1 MSVPPAAILY
11 TLYLF
16 FNMSQQQ
23 HAESI
28 QKEGQ
33 LQLAKFA
40 IEQGQI
46 QSNREA
52 ARVYDANQ
60 ETLRQRRAGRLSRR
74 DCTPNSRKLM
84 DLEEN
89 VII

>member
-1 MSVPPAAILY
+1 MYSTSKRATQVSMPPAAILY

-28 QKEGQ
+28 QKEGR

-46 QSNREA
+46 QSN
-52 ARVYDANQ
+52 
-60 ETLRQRRAGRLSRR
+60 
-74 DCTPNSRKLM
+74 
-84 DLEEN
+84 
-89 VII
+89 